1 MKQKARGARDEARG
15 KARGAKGEPRETAV
29 PKATTRAREPAEPF
43 RTGTVAIV
51 GRPNV
56 GKSTLLNR
64 VVGAHVA
71 ITSRKAQT
79 TRHRIMGLFT
89 DKRSQFIFVDT
100 PGFQTQHQ
108 NALNREMNRTVG
120 QVANEVDV
128 VVMVIDAS
136 GWDERD
142 APVLGLIPQGAKVIL
157 ALNKVDRV
165 EDKARVVQALEES
178 LKRRDFAALVPISA
192 EKGTQVRALLY
203 EVRKLLPEAEAIY
216 GEDEITDRPERF
228 LAAELVRERIF
239 RLLGD
244 ELPYSIAVDIEQF
257 VLDGNLR
264 RIAATIYVD
273 RPSHKAIVIGEKGA
287 TLKRIGTEARHA
299 MEELFGSKVFLETH
313 VKVKSGWADSDV
325 ALRQLGYR

>member
-1 MKQKARGARDEARG
+1 MKAA
-15 KARGAKGEPRETAV
+15 
-29 PKATTRAREPAEPF
+29 F

-79 TRHRIMGLFT
+79 TRHRIQGIYT
-89 DKRSQFIFVDT
+89 DSRSQFIFVDT
-100 PGFQTQHQ
+100 PGYQTQHT
-108 NALNREMNRTVG
+108 NALNRGMNKTVG
-120 QVANEVDV
+120 QVANEVDAIIL
-128 VVMVIDAS
+128 VIDAA

-142 APVLGLIPQGAKVIL
+142 APVLELLPAKTPVVL

-165 EDKARVVQALEES
+165 TDKARVAATLEDS
-178 LKRRDFAALVPISA
+178 VKRRDFAALVPVSA
-192 EKGTQVRALLY
+192 EKGTQVRALLD
-203 EVRKLLPEAEAIY
+203 EVRKHLPEAPPIY
-216 GEDEITDRPERF
+216 DEDDITDRPERF

-244 ELPYSIAVDIEQF
+244 ELPYSTAVVVEHFTQE
-257 VLDGNLR
+257 GNLR
-264 RIAATIYVD
+264 RIAATIYVEKS
-273 RPSHKAIVIGEKGA
+273 SHKAIVIGEKGA

-299 MEELFGSKVFLETH
+299 MEALFGSKVFLETH
-313 VKVKSGWADSDV
+313 VKVKSGWADSEA

>member
-1 MKQKARGARDEARG
+1 MSREA
-15 KARGAKGEPRETAV
+15 AKGHKPRA
-29 PKATTRAREPAEPF
+29 AGRQAQPAPAF

-64 VVGAHVA
+64 IVGAHVA

-79 TRHRIMGLFT
+79 TRHRIQGIFT
-89 DKRSQFIFVDT
+89 DARSQFIFVDT
-100 PGFQTQHQ
+100 PGYQTQHK

-120 QVANEVDV
+120 QVMGQVDV
-128 VVMVIDAS
+128 IVFVIEAS

-142 APVLGLIPQGAKVIL
+142 TPVFEMLPKDIPVII

-165 EDKARVVQALEES
+165 ADKAKVLAALS
-178 LKRRDFAALVPISA
+178 DVFARRDFAALVPVSA
-192 EKGTQVRALLY
+192 EKGTQVRDLLD
-203 EVRKLLPEAEAIY
+203 EIRKHLPEQPPIY
-216 GEDEITDRPERF
+216 DEDDITDRPERF

-244 ELPYSIAVDIEQF
+244 ELPYSIAVDIEAF
-257 VLDGNLR
+257 EVEGNLR
-264 RIAATIYVD
+264 RIHAVIYVD
-273 RPSHKAIVIGEKGA
+273 KPGHKAIVIGEKGA

-299 MEELFGSKVFLETH
+299 MEALFGSKVYLETH
-313 VKVKSGWADSDV
+313 VRVKSGWADNEA

>member
-1 MKQKARGARDEARG
+1 MTERKRSDKPTPRRTPEA
-15 KARGAKGEPRETAV
+15 KPEPR
-29 PKATTRAREPAEPF
+29 PPAAF
-43 RTGTVAIV
+43 HTGTVAIV

-64 VVGAHVA
+64 IVGAHVA

-79 TRHRIMGLFT
+79 TRHRIQGIFT

-100 PGFQTQHQ
+100 PGYQTQHR

-120 QVANEVDV
+120 QVMGEVDV
-128 VVMVIDAS
+128 IVFVIEAT

-142 APVLGLIPQGAKVIL
+142 EAVFALLPKETPVVLV
-157 ALNKVDRV
+157 LNKVDRAT
-165 EDKARVVQALEES
+165 DKAKVLATLQQMSE
-178 LKRRDFAALVPISA
+178 RRDFAALVPLSA
-192 EKGTQVRALLY
+192 EKGTQVRDLLE
-203 EVRKLLPEAEAIY
+203 EVRKHLPEQAPIY
-216 GEDEITDRPERF
+216 DEDDLTDRPERF

-244 ELPYSIAVDIEQF
+244 ELPYSIAVDIEAF
-257 VLDGNLR
+257 ETEGNLR
-264 RIAATIYVD
+264 RIHAVIYVD
-273 RPSHKAIVIGEKGA
+273 RPGHKAIVIGEKGA

-299 MEELFGSKVFLETH
+299 MEALFGSKVYLETH
-313 VKVKSGWADSDV
+313 VRVKSGWADSET

>member
-1 MKQKARGARDEARG
+1 MT
-15 KARGAKGEPRETAV
+15 AKREPRA
-29 PKATTRAREPAEPF
+29 PKEPF

-56 GKSTLLNR
+56 GKSTLLNK

-79 TRHRIMGLFT
+79 TRHRILGIFT
-89 DKRSQFIFVDT
+89 DERSQFIFVDT
-100 PGFQTQHQ
+100 PGYQMQHA

-120 QVANEVDV
+120 QVAAEVDAIV
-128 VVMVIDAS
+128 LVIDAH

-142 APVLGLIPQGAKVIL
+142 TPVLELLPQGVPVIL
-157 ALNKVDRV
+157 ALNKVDRID
-165 EDKARVVQALEES
+165 DKSEIAVALTDTN
-178 LKRRDFAALVPISA
+178 LRRDFAALVPISA
-192 EKGTQVRALLY
+192 EKGTNVKPLL
-203 EVRKLLPEAEAIY
+203 EEIRKLLPERDALY

-244 ELPYSIAVDIEQF
+244 ELPYSIAVVVDSF
-257 VLDGNLR
+257 VVEGNLR

-273 RPSHKAIVIGEKGA
+273 KVGHKAIVIGEKGA

-299 MEELFGSKVFLETH
+299 MEALFGSKVFLETF
-313 VKVKSGWADSDV
+313 VKVKGGWANNDA
-325 ALRQLGYR
+325 ALKQLGYL

>member
-1 MKQKARGARDEARG
+1 MKN
-15 KARGAKGEPRETAV
+15 
-29 PKATTRAREPAEPF
+29 EPF

-79 TRHRIMGLFT
+79 TRHRIQGVFT

-100 PGFQTQHQ
+100 PGYQTEHKT
-108 NALNREMNRTVG
+108 ALNREMNKTVG
-120 QVANEVDV
+120 RVAGEVDV
-128 VVMVIDAS
+128 IVLVIDAA

-142 APVLGLIPQGAKVIL
+142 TPVLELLPKGAPIIL
-157 ALNKVDRV
+157 ALNKVDRMK
-165 EDKARVVQALEES
+165 DKSKVAETLTDASSRH
-178 LKRRDFAALVPISA
+178 DFAAYVPVSA
-192 EKGTQVRALLY
+192 EKGMQVRALLD
-203 EVRKLLPEAEAIY
+203 EIRQRLPEAPPVY
-216 GEDEITDRPERF
+216 DEDEITDRPERF

-244 ELPYSIAVDIEQF
+244 ELPYSVAVVIDAFTVE
-257 VLDGNLR
+257 GNLR
-264 RIAATIYVD
+264 RIAATIFVD
-273 RPSHKAIVIGEKGA
+273 KEGHKAIVIGEKGA

-299 MEELFGSKVFLETH
+299 MEALFGSKVFLETH
-313 VKVKSGWADSDV
+313 VKVKSGWADNEA
-325 ALRQLGYR
+325 ALRSLGYK